1 MCFFNIVYQI
11 WANYIFFSVNTH
23 LHARLFG
30 VKLLKKAIF
39 HVQHKTHVQTLN
51 WFAHPPNIVFI
62 NSFLTSI

>member
-51 WFAHPPNIVFI
+51 WFAHPPQHRFI